1 MQMFNQVI
9 SYLNPAFLGLNYEF
23 SVEKKICQLKN
34 NNNNKLV
41 VFSNPYDQ

>member
-23 SVEKKICQLKN
+23 SVEKKNMPTK
-34 NNNNKLV
+34 
-41 VFSNPYDQ
+41 

>member
-23 SVEKKICQLKN
+23 SVEKKI
-34 NNNNKLV
+34 
-41 VFSNPYDQ
+41 SN